1 MESTQDRVGG
11 SQVSARSWPAVPDR
25 GDERTSEELRVF
37 VSSVS
42 EGYEQFRATACRLV
56 DALGHDPVLIG
67 ETSPALPRSP
77 QRACL
82 SAVADC
88 DVVVLMLGAKYG
100 TVQQSGK
107 SATHEEWEHARDLGK
122 DILVFKEQ
130 VTPESKQQ
138 ADFIREVRD
147 YEGGL
152 SYKAFSTQ
160 AELQEEL
167 VRALR
172 RVEQERRDAAD
183 YARRLP
189 EPVSSMLES
198 MRVLFPD
205 SLIRTQRLLA
215 AAAADGPDIL
225 VRLTVNP
232 PIWAT
237 QPGPLVWEAIA
248 EFIHAIGVGGAS
260 RVRSMAVDAGSQRSR
275 LYLAMNAIS
284 AAERAEF
291 AKEAGGDPA
300 VLDEAA
306 ARAEAIVA
314 EIPDDDPLHAVAA
327 AGVRGSS
334 QEVLKAVREAA
345 LQDSEDPTACELGTM
360 MLESAYYEAD
370 RVEQALRLLAAAS
383 ERHPDRPR
391 LRLRQAYLMLVLGTA
406 RDLRDINK
414 PDLLEQAYELAID
427 ARDRLRAMEG
437 PSYRGVH
444 VACQALVALG
454 EPERALCAGRA
465 APEGEAT
472 RAEAAHPSVQ
482 RVVADALLRLG
493 RHDEID
499 HLDMNAFEP
508 WLRTMTLAM
517 QAHARDDPVA
527 LRLVRRA
534 FEQAP
539 DPEARKHVAF
549 GLALRGER
557 VDQALLGL
565 TDEEAAL
572 LDGVTALRGGDP
584 DGAVEIL
591 SHHRFASHR
600 HSEWLGRA
608 QRKQGHPQQA
618 IETLRAAVE
627 HFGPDPLAAD
637 LVAGLL
643 ESGHTT
649 EAEAAANDAL
659 SRSTSRDVRRRL
671 RRALVH
677 MAETSQDW
685 HKAFEHAAAMHSEDP
700 EHQPAGWSAVYAL
713 SRQGREEDARRYLRT
728 HRLTPTSEE
737 AAHLVTVL
745 LGGPNA
751 PEVDTAV
758 LLELA
763 KLFPQ
768 SEQVTGSVLVALMS
782 GGERVSLTE
791 EQRESARELLE
802 EFVERFPSSEIV
814 RRVEASSVQ
823 EQAEL
828 LREMVRQRN
837 STIDWELVDEVHA
850 GRAPYGLL
858 WSPVRPYASLLLDSD
873 CPGGY
878 LTAVSADPETLE
890 REIEA
895 ARAAMGS
902 AVVIDTSVA
911 VLTSRTGLSLD
922 RLAGVF
928 GRVLVP
934 DQLLADASLAVAQA
948 KTRGDATVWYESALD
963 QVAFREF
970 SQQEKD
976 RMVESAERVVAAL
989 KRRQRVASGDVRP
1002 QWYLD
1007 SVLEPFVWDAA
1018 LRVAAARGCA
1028 LWCDDAA
1035 LRHLAETLGI
1045 ATFGTYALYEALD
1058 GQPARDALPGSLA
1071 TKIDLLRA
1079 HIADV
1084 PISWTELAEG
1094 SDDSDG
1100 PDPAWDLWFSRP
1112 ATWREPAVASG
1123 FAHRIR
1129 ELQDRGVQHVPSLV
1143 YAACRGFGAAVVDG
1157 DRKRALGWVL
1167 AGALLELNDPAQL
1180 AAGFVHAARAAA
1192 VGRDE
1197 RSRID
1202 PLAAAAEILLAAYEA
1217 ETDAAVAAQKLLSVF
1232 SSLPPADLRIAASV
1246 IGSIPDSSASAES
1259 SKATA
1264 GRARRQPRPTGRSRP
1279 TDPSRPHS
1287 RQPEPPGSPAAG
1299 ELGEALRTRRLS
1311 LGLTQ
1316 RVLAERCGVPRARVS
1331 AVESGATRPR
1341 IGTVLTLAREMRSSL
1356 SLAPSTVRSPSPRT
1370 GITSLRSLG
1379 RAIRAAR
1386 EELGWRQQ
1394 DLADRSKVNRVQISK
1409 IEAARSD
1416 ALTDTVLKLAD
1427 AAGLVVRIDHDD
1439 SAFELDDIIAA
1450 HSGLASVHSGST
1462 S

>member
-1 MESTQDRVGG
+1 MN
-11 SQVSARSWPAVPDR
+11 DR
-25 GDERTSEELRVF
+25 GDERTSEQLRVF

-56 DALGHDPVLIG
+56 DALGHEPVLIG

-82 SAVADC
+82 SALAAC

-122 DILVFKEQ
+122 DILVFKER
-130 VTPESKQQ
+130 VKPESKQQ
-138 ADFIREVRD
+138 ADFIRQVRD

-172 RVEQERRDAAD
+172 RVEEERRDAAD
-183 YARRLP
+183 FARRLP

-225 VRLTVNP
+225 VQLTENP

-237 QPGPLVWEAIA
+237 QPGPLAWEALA
-248 EFIHAIGVGGAS
+248 EFIDASCTAGGS
-260 RVRSMAVDAGSQRSR
+260 RVRTLAIEAGSQRRS
-275 LYLAMNAIS
+275 LYLALNAIS
-284 AAERAEF
+284 AAERAGDDEGDGTVRT
-291 AKEAGGDPA
+291 EAS
-300 VLDEAA
+300 
-306 ARAEAIVA
+306 ARAEATAA
-314 EIPDDDPLHAVAA
+314 EIPAEDPLHAAA
-327 AGVRGSS
+327 AARVRGVPE
-334 QEVLKAVREAA
+334 EVLKAVREAA
-345 LQDSEDPTACELGTM
+345 LQDSEDPAVCQLGAALLAWAFSVKDRPEEALAALDAAAKRHPGRPWALLHQAQLTLGLGLAPDLGTI
-360 MLESAYYEAD
+360 
-370 RVEQALRLLAAAS
+370 R
-383 ERHPDRPR
+383 
-391 LRLRQAYLMLVLGTA
+391 
-406 RDLRDINK
+406 K
-414 PDLLEQAYELAID
+414 PGLLERAHKLAIE
-427 ARDRLRAMEG
+427 ARDRLRTMGG
-437 PSYRGVH
+437 PSHRTVF
-444 VACQALVALG
+444 VACQALVALD
-454 EPERALCAGRA
+454 EPERALHIGLA

-472 RAEAAHPSVQ
+472 RAEAAHAPVQ
-482 RVVADALLRLG
+482 RVVAEAMLMLG
-493 RHDEID
+493 RHDDID
-499 HLDMNAFEP
+499 QLDLDAFDP
-508 WLRTMTLAM
+508 WLRSMTRAL
-517 QAHARDDPVA
+517 QAHARDDPTAVRLMHKA
-527 LRLVRRA
+527 LKDAR
-534 FEQAP
+534 E
-539 DPEARKHVAF
+539 PEARKYVAF
-549 GLALRGER
+549 ALATLGER
-557 VDQALLGL
+557 VDEVDKESLDL
-565 TDEEAAL
+565 TDAEAAL
-572 LDGVTALRGGDP
+572 FSGVAALQCGDP
-584 DGAVEIL
+584 DSAVEIL
-591 SHHRFASHR
+591 RHHLPASQMHAD
-600 HSEWLGRA
+600 WLWRA
-608 QRKQGHPQQA
+608 QQQQGDTHAA

-627 HFGPDPLAAD
+627 QFGPDPLGAD
-637 LVAGLL
+637 LVERLV

-671 RRALVH
+671 RTALLH
-677 MAETSQDW
+677 LAETSQDW
-685 HKAFEHAAAMHSEDP
+685 QKAHEHAAAMHSENP
-700 EHQPAGWSAVYAL
+700 EHSGAAWSAVYAL

-751 PEVDTAV
+751 PEIDTAA

-763 KLFPQ
+763 KLFAQ

-791 EQRESARELLE
+791 EHRETARELLE
-802 EFVERFPSSEIV
+802 EFVERFPSSEIL

-828 LREMVRQRN
+828 LREMVRPR
-837 STIDWELVDEVHA
+837 SSAIDWELVDDVHA

-902 AVVIDTSVA
+902 AVIIDTSVA

-922 RLAGVF
+922 HLAGVF

-934 DQLLADASLAVAQA
+934 DQLLADASIAVAQA
-948 KTRGDATVWYESALD
+948 KAGGDATVWHESALD

-1002 QWYLD
+1002 QWYPD
-1007 SVLEPFVWDAA
+1007 SVAEPFVWDAA

-1094 SDDSDG
+1094 FDDSDG
-1100 PDPAWDLWFSRP
+1100 PDPAWDLWLSRP

-1123 FAHRIR
+1123 LAHRVR

-1143 YAACRGFGAAVVDG
+1143 HAACRGFGAAVVDG

-1180 AAGFVHAARAAA
+1180 AAGLVHAARAAA
-1192 VGRDE
+1192 AGRDE

-1202 PLAAAAEILLAAYEA
+1202 PLPAAAEILLAAYEA

-1232 SSLPPADLRIAASV
+1232 SSLPSADLRIAASV
-1246 IGSIPDSSASAES
+1246 IGSIPDSPASAES
-1259 SKATA
+1259 SNPAA
-1264 GRARRQPRPTGRSRP
+1264 GRAHRRPPTTARSRP
-1279 TDPSRPHS
+1279 SGTSRPHS
-1287 RQPEPPGSPAAG
+1287 RPRPPGSAAAG
-1299 ELGEALRTRRLS
+1299 EIGKTLRTRRLS
-1311 LGLTQ
+1311 LDLTQ
-1316 RVLAERCGVPRARVS
+1316 QALAERSGVPRARVS
-1331 AVESGATRPR
+1331 AVESGVSRHR
-1341 IGTVLTLAREMRSSL
+1341 IGTVLRLAREMRSSL
-1356 SLAPSTVRSPSPRT
+1356 SLAPLSVRSPSQRG
-1370 GITSLRSLG
+1370 GITSLNSLG

-1394 DLADRSKVNRVQISK
+1394 DLATRSKVSRVQISK

-1416 ALTDTVLKLAD
+1416 ALTDTVLKLTD

-1439 SAFELDDIIAA
+1439 DHAFELDDIIAA
-1450 HSGLASVHSGST
+1450 HSGPVSTHSGSA